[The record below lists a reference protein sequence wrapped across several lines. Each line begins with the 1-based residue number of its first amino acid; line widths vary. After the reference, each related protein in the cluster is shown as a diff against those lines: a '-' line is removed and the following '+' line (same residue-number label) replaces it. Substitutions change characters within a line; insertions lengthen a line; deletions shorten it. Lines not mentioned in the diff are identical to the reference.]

1 LKLPRTV
8 WVLSAVSLLNDA
20 ASEMIAPL
28 LPIFLTA
35 TLGAGPAIVAL
46 VEGASDAASS
56 VLKLYAG
63 RWNDRGVSART
74 LILGGYGLANVARP
88 LLGLATSWFMVLAL
102 RFVDRI
108 GKGLRSAPRDS
119 LLAASVP
126 AETRGRAFGV
136 HRAADH
142 FGAMIGPLVAAGLL
156 ALGVPLPTV
165 FMLAGVFGIAVMTT
179 LWFGV
184 TPTAPATAAG
194 ARDAASKLEWHT
206 LDRRVRLLLVSVAL
220 LAAASVPEA
229 MVVLW
234 ATERGLAVVWVP
246 ILWAAAHA
254 LKVLVAW
261 PSGLLVDR
269 WGARRVLQ
277 WGWSARVA
285 ALAVLAA
292 VSDSLLGVW
301 LAFAFYSMSLAA
313 TEAAERTA
321 IAELVPAA
329 SRGTAFGWFHLLNGL
344 AVLPG
349 ALALGFVWQAFGAP
363 TALAL
368 AAALAASA
376 CLAGF
381 IVSRGGA
388 PQVR

>member
-28 LPIFLTA
+28 LPILLTA

-63 RWNDRGVSART
+63 RWNDRGVSARA

-102 RFVDRI
+102 RFADRI
-108 GKGLRSAPRDS
+108 GKGLRSAPRDA

-126 AETRGRAFGV
+126 VEIRGRAFGV

-156 ALGVPLPTV
+156 AAGVPLQTV
-165 FMLAGVFGIAVMTT
+165 FVLAGVFGLAVMVT
-179 LWFGV
+179 LWIGV
-184 TPTAPATAAG
+184 TPAAPAQVVAARP
-194 ARDAASKLEWHT
+194 ADAKLDWRK
-206 LDRRVRLLLVSVAL
+206 LDRRVRLMLVSVAL

-285 ALAVLAA
+285 ALAILAA
-292 VSDSLLGVW
+292 VTDSMLGVW

-313 TEAAERTA
+313 TEAAERAA
-321 IAELVPAA
+321 IAEWAPAET
-329 SRGTAFGWFHLLNGL
+329 RGTAFGWFHLLTGL

-349 ALALGFVWQAFGAP
+349 ALALGFVWQSFGAS

-368 AAALAASA
+368 AAALSATA

-381 IVSRGGA
+381 IFSRGAA
-388 PQVR
+388 PQAR

>member
-63 RWNDRGVSART
+63 RWSDRGVSARA
-74 LILGGYGLANVARP
+74 LILGGYGLANIARP
-88 LLGLATSWFMVLAL
+88 LLGLAASWTMVLAL
-102 RFVDRI
+102 RFTDRI
-108 GKGLRSAPRDS
+108 GKGLRSAPRDA

-126 AETRGRAFGV
+126 VEIRGRAFGV

-142 FGAMIGPLVAAGLL
+142 FGAMIGPVVAAGLL
-156 ALGVPLPTV
+156 AAGVPLQTV
-165 FMLAGVFGIAVMTT
+165 FALAGVFGLAVMVT

-184 TPTAPATAAG
+184 PAAVAQNVGSLKPTRA
-194 ARDAASKLEWHT
+194 KLEWRA
-206 LDRRVRLLLVSVAL
+206 LDRRVKGMLISVAL

-254 LKVLVAW
+254 LRVLVVW

-269 WGARRVLQ
+269 WGARRVLR

-285 ALAVLAA
+285 ALTILAA
-292 VSDSLLGVW
+292 VAESLLGVW

-313 TEAAERTA
+313 TEAAERAA
-321 IAELVPAA
+321 IAELVPAEI
-329 SRGTAFGWFHLLNGL
+329 RGTAFGWFHLLTGL

-349 ALALGFVWQAFGAP
+349 ALALGLMWQSFGAA

-368 AAALAASA
+368 AAVLATLA
-376 CLAGF
+376 CVAGF
-381 IVSRGGA
+381 TFSRNA
-388 PQVR
+388 EPAAR